1 MPRRSRVPT
10 VFLPLLGAGVWM
22 LTAGA
27 PPRAQA
33 IDPEPAIRWQH
44 PVSDEVTV
52 EIDVPPGWEV
62 IEPAEAGGV
71 TRFAPVDGPHC
82 DVRVEFAL
90 ASGARPPIAGDDA
103 LRALVDAEAQDFLDH
118 AVESRYTLRELHGPV
133 AAGYY
138 FMLRDRAPRRKG
150 AVFLN
155 RGALLAQN
163 AVVRFS
169 IETPKPDL
177 PAIRQALKMLAGSRA
192 RVAAPPP
199 ESTGTPATATSASHE
214 AGPGE

>member
-1 MPRRSRVPT
+1 
-10 VFLPLLGAGVWM
+10 
-22 LTAGA
+22 
-27 PPRAQA
+27 
-33 IDPEPAIRWQH
+33 
-44 PVSDEVTV
+44 VTV

-62 IEPAEAGGV
+62 IEPAEAGDV
-71 TRFAPVDGPHC
+71 TRFAPVDGSHC

-169 IETPKPDL
+169 IETSKPDL

-199 ESTGTPATATSASHE
+199 PGSAGTPATATSASHE

>member
-10 VFLPLLGAGVWM
+10 VSLPLLGAGVWM

-44 PVSDEVTV
+44 SVSDAVTV

-62 IEPAEAGGV
+62 IEPAEAGDV
-71 TRFAPVDGPHC
+71 TRFAPVDGSHC

-118 AVESRYTLRELHGPV
+118 AVESRYTLRELRGPV

-169 IETPKPDL
+169 IETSKPDL

-192 RVAAPPP
+192 RVAAA
-199 ESTGTPATATSASHE
+199 GTPATATSASHE
-214 AGPGE
+214 VGPGE